1 MANKNENVGTLNFL
15 EEIYKNVTMGSESII
30 NVLSKVPEG
39 PLRDELTREINEYG
53 EYAHKAKKMICDLG
67 GTPKEENIMT
77 KMSAKL
83 GMAMNTM
90 NDDSPE
96 HIAQMVIEGATM
108 GITELIRLIRENENT
123 ECSESVLKFA
133 RDIVS
138 FEEDTVEK
146 MKKFL

>member
-1 MANKNENVGTLNFL
+1 MANKNENLGTLNFL
-15 EEIYKNVTMGSESII
+15 EQIYKNVTMGSESII
-30 NVLSKVPEG
+30 NVLSKVAEG
-39 PLRDELTREINEYG
+39 PLRDELTREINEYS
-53 EYAHKAKKMICDLG
+53 EYAHKAEKMICDLG

-90 NDDSPE
+90 TDDSPQ

-123 ECSESVLKFA
+123 ECSESVLKLA